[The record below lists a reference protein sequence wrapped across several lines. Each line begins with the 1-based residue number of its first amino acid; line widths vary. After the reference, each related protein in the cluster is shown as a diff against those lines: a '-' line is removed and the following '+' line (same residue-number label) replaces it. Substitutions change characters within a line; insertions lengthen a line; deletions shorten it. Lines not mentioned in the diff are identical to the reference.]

1 MTSRRSDP
9 RWTRLAGLSLA
20 VGLILSAGA
29 CGSAS
34 PAARVLGQVGGMQVT
49 DAYVPAP
56 ASPSVAALYLTIRNT
71 GTAPDELVGISTPAA
86 SSAALMT
93 DVVTGASE
101 SMQVLPVVYI
111 PAHGEAML
119 TPGHDHAML
128 TNPSASL
135 VRAGRSVQITLHFSM
150 AGSLTLAVPVVPL
163 SAVVGGGKGMANMPG
178 M

>member
-1 MTSRRSDP
+1 MTTRQRDPARS
-9 RWTRLAGLSLA
+9 RLAVVPLALGLVLT
-20 VGLILSAGA
+20 AGA

-34 PAARVLGQVGGMQVT
+34 PAPRVLGQVGPMQVT
-49 DAYVPAP
+49 QAYVPAP

-86 SSAALMT
+86 SSATLMT
-93 DVVTGASE
+93 EAVTGGSE

-135 VRAGRSVQITLHFSM
+135 VRAGRSVQVTLHFSE
-150 AGSLTLAVPVVPL
+150 AGSLTMAVPVVPL
-163 SAVVGGGKGMANMPG
+163 SAVVGGGGGMANMPG